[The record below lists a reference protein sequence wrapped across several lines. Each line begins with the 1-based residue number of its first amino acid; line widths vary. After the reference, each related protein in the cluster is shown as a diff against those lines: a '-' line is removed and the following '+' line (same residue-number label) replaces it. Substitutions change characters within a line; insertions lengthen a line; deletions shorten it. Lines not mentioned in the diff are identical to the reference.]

1 MYPLTFEHPIRTM
14 LQLGVIAAIHGDLNG
29 FLRAIRLFAREQV
42 SHILCAGDIV
52 DRGSAADR
60 IVTLLQ
66 MLPATCIRGNHEYTM
81 LRSLPRW
88 RASARAE
95 QLARVGRIITDDTL
109 AFIERLPA
117 TAQLSIAGVRVLLA
131 HGTPWSDVAD
141 VFPDSQQS
149 RFTRL
154 REQYGSTSDVI
165 VLGHTH
171 RPMHVRC
178 GGLHILNPGSV
189 YGVTGRDSQSCG
201 ILTLPECRF
210 RVFDLVSGAVQAVPI
225 IER

>member
-1 MYPLTFEHPIRTM
+1 M
-14 LQLGVIAAIHGDLNG
+14 LHLGLIADIHGDLSG
-29 FLRAIRLFAREQV
+29 FLRALRLFAREQV
-42 SHILCAGDIV
+42 CHILCAGDIV

-60 IVTLLQ
+60 IATLLQ
-66 MLPATCIRGNHEYTM
+66 KLPATCIKGNHEYTM

-88 RASARAE
+88 RASTRTE

-109 AFIERLPA
+109 AFIERLPD
-117 TAQLSIAGVRVLLA
+117 TAQLTIAGVRLLIA

-141 VFPDSQQS
+141 VFPDSRQS

-154 REQYGSTSDVI
+154 QEQYGSTSDVI

-171 RPMHVRC
+171 RPMHIRC

-189 YGVTGRDSQSCG
+189 YGVTGRDSHSCG
-201 ILTLPECRF
+201 ILTLPDCRF
-210 RVFDLVSGAVQAVPI
+210 RVFDLVTSEEQELPI